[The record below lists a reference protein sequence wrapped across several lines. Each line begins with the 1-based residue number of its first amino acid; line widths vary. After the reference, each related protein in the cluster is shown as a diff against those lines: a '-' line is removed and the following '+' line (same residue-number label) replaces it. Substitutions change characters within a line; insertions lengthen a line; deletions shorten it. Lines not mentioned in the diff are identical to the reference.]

1 MLDDCQC
8 EPAATQATAKRGGRL
23 PMIDASAPQP
33 ELPIGL
39 YALDFSQTSP
49 QAADGFPGNH
59 WRGALGTTLRDL
71 ACVTGASS
79 CEGCRQKHACAYAY
93 LYETP
98 PPADAQKMR
107 RYDSAPHPFTLR
119 ETAGPAGVRL
129 VLSLFG
135 RGNAYLPLMVL
146 ALRRAALTRR
156 GIGGRRFTLAQVW
169 QAQPEEASEWTRI
182 DGEAGTLTPLAV
194 QTAGRPPPCP
204 VDTVELRLL
213 SPLRVKHDGR
223 LVEPKDFQFA
233 DFFGNLL
240 RRLSMLTYFHT
251 DTSLETDF
259 KGLMERARA
268 TTCDAQLQWIE
279 QSRHSSRQ
287 KQEMPF
293 GGLTGTIRLAGTDI
307 APLWPFL
314 WLGQYTHAGA
324 GATMGL
330 GYYSLAS
337 LSQPASTHP
346 VA

>member
-1 MLDDCQC
+1 MI
-8 EPAATQATAKRGGRL
+8 EAPA
-23 PMIDASAPQP
+23 SQP

-39 YALDFSQTSP
+39 YALDFSQTGP
-49 QAADGFPGNH
+49 QLADGFPGNH
-59 WRGALGTTLRDL
+59 WRGALGVTLRDL
-71 ACVTGASS
+71 ACVTGANS

-107 RYDSAPHPFTLR
+107 RYDRAPHPFTLR

-129 VLSLFG
+129 ILSLFG

-146 ALRRAALTRR
+146 ALRRAALSKR
-156 GIGGRRFTLAQVW
+156 GIGGRRLTLAQVC
-169 QAQPEEASEWTRI
+169 QAQPAEAPAWTRI
-182 DGEAGTLTPLAV
+182 DREAGTLRPLAV

-204 VDTVELRLL
+204 LDTVEMHLQ
-213 SPLRVKHDGR
+213 SPLRVKRDGR
-223 LVEPKDFQFA
+223 LVEAKDFQFA

-251 DTSLETDF
+251 GTPLETDF
-259 KGLMERARA
+259 KGLMERAHA
-268 TTCDAQLQWIE
+268 TSCDARLQWIE

-287 KQEMPF
+287 KQEMSF
-293 GGLTGTIRLAGTDI
+293 GGLTGTIKVAGADI
-307 APLWPFL
+307 APLWAFL

-330 GYYSLAS
+330 GHYSLAS
-337 LSQPASTHP
+337 LSQPAP
-346 VA
+346 AEPQA